1 MSQPSP
7 SPKTTLPES
16 LGRQLADF
24 RRHLWRTKALEAV
37 AAGVIGLLVS
47 FLLVFG
53 LDRVWPTP
61 AVVRLMILAGGV
73 SLFAVF
79 APYWLH
85 RWVWKQRREAQLAR
99 LIAKRYPG
107 LGDRLLGVIELQ
119 GQSES
124 EDSLSPRLREAAMA
138 AVAAET
144 GRRNLDDAL
153 PPRRHRRW
161 SLVAMLLAAGA
172 AAAFTLTP
180 RAGINALQRWLM
192 PLSDTERYT
201 FTRLVAPPEYLAV
214 PYGEAFE
221 VTLRLAKDTEQ
232 RPATGTGRYGA
243 QPAVSAVLDGTDYT
257 FSFPGQQDPGTIV
270 FRIGD
275 LRHRLTVEPVLRP
288 SAEMVRAV
296 VEPPEYLGIAG
307 RTVELSA
314 GTLSAVEGSK
324 LRFELEINRPLA
336 TASFGPTSGLPPV
349 SMAPEEA
356 TPPAHEPVMGEMEI
370 SGDTATT
377 GWIAVGATPFEVPLA
392 WSDRLGLEG
401 ESGFRLRVDALRDG
415 APTCYLQGIDRQ
427 SVILPE
433 ETLEFEVLAEDDFG
447 VKHSG
452 IEWSGQFNRPTDESP
467 ARGELELA
475 TGGPEQR
482 RLLTDASFS
491 PSVFGIGPQQITLR
505 AYTEDRFPERG
516 RTYSEPVVIYVLTR
530 DEHAQMLKNRFDRQI
545 VELED
550 LARREL
556 GLLEE
561 NERLDKL
568 DGEPLQNEENR
579 NRLAQQQ
586 REENEGANRM
596 ETLKEQMERLMQDAT
611 RNGEIDPKTMQKMA
625 ESLKSVQEL
634 AEQNMPRVG
643 EKLGDSQQPSNTPEK
658 TKQDL
663 GEAIEEQRKV
673 VEKMKEA
680 VEKANDA
687 NRKFEAGTFVNRL
700 KKAAS
705 EENGIVASLRESFE
719 RILGL
724 KSPALDP
731 ADTRHLGENERQQL
745 QTASDVRWI
754 QEDLAHFHART
765 QDANF
770 KAIMEEMRE
779 SGIDL
784 GLEEVRLRLTRNYS
798 YQAAEEARKWA
809 DQLNEWASKLEGAAD
824 GGAGGGGGG
833 GDGAPDAED
842 EDFEFMLRVMKMI
855 QQEQDL
861 RARTRALEQLRRDNQ
876 AGGPDSNNP

>member
-1 MSQPSP
+1 MNQPSQPS
-7 SPKTTLPES
+7 KTAIPES
-16 LGRQLADF
+16 LSRQLADF
-24 RRHLWRTKALEAV
+24 RRHLWWTKALEAV

-53 LDRVWPTP
+53 LERVWPTP
-61 AVVRLMILAGGV
+61 AVVRLLILAGGV

-119 GQSES
+119 GQSEA

-201 FTRLVAPPEYLAV
+201 FTRLVAPPDYLAV

-243 QPAVSAVLDGTDYT
+243 QPVVSTVLDGASYT
-257 FSFPGQQDPGTIV
+257 FSFPGQQEPGTV
-270 FRIGD
+270 AFRIGD
-275 LRHRLTVEPVLRP
+275 LRHHLRVEPVLRP

-296 VEPPEYLGIAG
+296 LEPPEYLGIAG
-307 RTVELSA
+307 RTMELSA
-314 GTLSAVEGSK
+314 GTLSTVEGSK
-324 LRFELEINRPLA
+324 LRFELEMSRPLA
-336 TASFGPTSGLPPV
+336 AARFGPTSGLPPV
-349 SMAPEEA
+349 SMAPGEA
-356 TPPAHEPVMGEMEI
+356 TPAAHVPVSGEMEI

-377 GWIAVGATPFEVPLA
+377 GWIAVGATPFEVPLS
-392 WSDRLGLEG
+392 WSDRLGLNG
-401 ESGFRLRVDALRDG
+401 ESGFRLRVDALRDT

-452 IEWSGQFNRPTDESP
+452 IEWSGEFTRPTDESP

-482 RLLTDASFS
+482 RLLTDSSFS
-491 PSVFGIGPQQITLR
+491 PSVFGIGPQKITLR
-505 AYTEDRFPERG
+505 GYTEDRFPGRG
-516 RTYSEPVVIYVLTR
+516 RIYSEAVVIYVLTR

-579 NRLAQQQ
+579 KLLAQQE

-596 ETLKEQMERLMQDAT
+596 ETLKEQMEQLMQDAT

-634 AEQNMPRVG
+634 AEQDMPQVG

-663 GEAIEEQRKV
+663 AEAIEEQQKV

-745 QTASDVRWI
+745 QTASDIRWI
-754 QEDLAHFHART
+754 QEDLANFHART
-765 QDANF
+765 QNENF
-770 KAIMEEMRE
+770 KAIMEEMRDA
-779 SGIDL
+779 GIDL
-784 GLEEVRLRLTRNYS
+784 GLEEVRTSLTKNYS

-809 DQLNEWASKLEGAAD
+809 DKLNEWASKLEGAAD
-824 GGAGGGGGG
+824 DGGGG
-833 GDGAPDAED
+833 GDGGGGAPDAED

-861 RARTRALEQLRRDNQ
+861 RARTRALEQLRRDHQ
-876 AGGPDSNNP
+876 TGGPDSNHP

>member
-1 MSQPSP
+1 M
-7 SPKTTLPES
+7 
-16 LGRQLADF
+16 
-24 RRHLWRTKALEAV
+24 
-37 AAGVIGLLVS
+37 
-47 FLLVFG
+47 
-53 LDRVWPTP
+53 
-61 AVVRLMILAGGV
+61 
-73 SLFAVF
+73 
-79 APYWLH
+79 
-85 RWVWKQRREAQLAR
+85 
-99 LIAKRYPG
+99 
-107 LGDRLLGVIELQ
+107 
-119 GQSES
+119 
-124 EDSLSPRLREAAMA
+124 
-138 AVAAET
+138 
-144 GRRNLDDAL
+144 
-153 PPRRHRRW
+153 
-161 SLVAMLLAAGA
+161 
-172 AAAFTLTP
+172 
-180 RAGINALQRWLM
+180 
-192 PLSDTERYT
+192 
-201 FTRLVAPPEYLAV
+201 
-214 PYGEAFE
+214 
-221 VTLRLAKDTEQ
+221 
-232 RPATGTGRYGA
+232 
-243 QPAVSAVLDGTDYT
+243 
-257 FSFPGQQDPGTIV
+257 
-270 FRIGD
+270 
-275 LRHRLTVEPVLRP
+275 
-288 SAEMVRAV
+288 
-296 VEPPEYLGIAG
+296 
-307 RTVELSA
+307 
-314 GTLSAVEGSK
+314 
-324 LRFELEINRPLA
+324 
-336 TASFGPTSGLPPV
+336 
-349 SMAPEEA
+349 
-356 TPPAHEPVMGEMEI
+356 
-370 SGDTATT
+370 
-377 GWIAVGATPFEVPLA
+377 
-392 WSDRLGLEG
+392 
-401 ESGFRLRVDALRDG
+401 DALRDT

-452 IEWSGQFNRPTDESP
+452 IEWSGEFTRPTDESP

-482 RLLTDASFS
+482 RLLTDSSFS
-491 PSVFGIGPQQITLR
+491 PSVFGIGPQKITLR
-505 AYTEDRFPERG
+505 GYTEDRFPGRG
-516 RTYSEPVVIYVLTR
+516 RIYSEAVVIYVLTR

-579 NRLAQQQ
+579 KLLAQQE

-596 ETLKEQMERLMQDAT
+596 ETLKEQMEQLMQDAT

-634 AEQNMPRVG
+634 AEQDMPQVG

-663 GEAIEEQRKV
+663 AEAIEEQQKV

-745 QTASDVRWI
+745 QTASDIRWI
-754 QEDLAHFHART
+754 QEDLANFHART
-765 QDANF
+765 QNENF
-770 KAIMEEMRE
+770 KAIMEEMRDA
-779 SGIDL
+779 GIDL
-784 GLEEVRLRLTRNYS
+784 GLEEVRTSLTKNYS

-809 DQLNEWASKLEGAAD
+809 DKLNEWASKLEGAAD
-824 GGAGGGGGG
+824 DGGGG
-833 GDGAPDAED
+833 GDGGGGAPDAED

-861 RARTRALEQLRRDNQ
+861 RARTRALEQLRRDHQ
-876 AGGPDSNNP
+876 TGGPDSNHP

>member
-1 MSQPSP
+1 MNKPSR
-7 SPKTTLPES
+7 SPDTAMPES
-16 LGRQLADF
+16 LSRQLADF
-24 RRHLWRTKALEAV
+24 RRHLWRTKVLEAL

-53 LDRVWPTP
+53 LERVWPTP
-61 AVVRLMILAGGV
+61 AVVRLLILAGGV

-85 RWVWKQRREAQLAR
+85 RWVWKQRRETQLAR

-144 GRRNLDDAL
+144 GRRNLDEAL

-214 PYGEAFE
+214 PYGESFE
-221 VTLRLAKDTEQ
+221 VTLRLAEDTEQ
-232 RPATGTGRYGA
+232 RPATGTARYGT
-243 QPAVSAVLDGTDYT
+243 QPVVSTSLDGRAYV
-257 FSFPGQQDPGTIV
+257 FSFPGQQDPGTVV

-275 LRHRLTVEPVLRP
+275 LRHQLRVEPVLRP

-296 VEPPEYLGIAG
+296 VEPPAYLGIPG

-314 GTLSAVEGSK
+314 GALSAVEGSK
-324 LRFELEINRPLA
+324 LRFELEMNRPLA
-336 TASFGPTSGLPPV
+336 AASFGPTRGLPPV
-349 SMAPEEA
+349 SMAPDDETTA
-356 TPPAHEPVMGEMEI
+356 PAHEPVTGEMEI

-392 WSDRLGLEG
+392 WSDRLGLDG
-401 ESGFRLRVDALRDG
+401 ESGFRLRVDALRDT

-452 IEWSGQFNRPTDESP
+452 IEWSGQFTRPTDESP

-491 PSVFGIGPQQITLR
+491 PSVFGIGPQKITLR
-505 AYTEDRFPERG
+505 GYTEDRFPERG
-516 RTYSEPVVIYVLTR
+516 RIYSEPVVIYVLTC

-545 VELED
+545 VEIED

-568 DGEPLQNEENR
+568 DGEQLQNPENR
-579 NRLAQQQ
+579 NRLAQQE
-586 REENEGANRM
+586 REETEGANRM
-596 ETLKEQMERLMQDAT
+596 ETLKEQMEQLMQDAT
-611 RNGEIDPKTMQKMA
+611 RNGDIDPKTMQKMA
-625 ESLKSVQEL
+625 EALKSVQEL
-634 AEQNMPRVG
+634 AEQNMPRVS

-663 GEAIEEQRKV
+663 GEAIEEQKKV

-700 KKAAS
+700 KKAAT
-705 EENGIVASLRESFE
+705 EQNGIVASLRESFE

-731 ADTRHLGENERQQL
+731 ADTRQLGENERQQL

-754 QEDLAHFHART
+754 QEDLGHFHART
-765 QDANF
+765 QDESF
-770 KAIMEEMRE
+770 KAILEEMRE

-784 GLEEVRLRLTRNYS
+784 GLEEVRLRLTKNYS

-824 GGAGGGGGG
+824 DGGGG
-833 GDGAPDAED
+833 GDGGAPNAED

-861 RARTRALEQLRRDNQ
+861 RARTRTLEQLRRDQQ
-876 AGGPDSNNP
+876 AGEPDFNNP